1 MQAMAFIFD
10 KDLVTNLFQN
20 APERYAER
28 PGGYTR
34 VKTEPVL
41 RRGDAT
47 EMAVIEL
54 V

>member
-1 MQAMAFIFD
+1 MGFIFD
-10 KDLVTNLFQN
+10 KDLVSNLFDN
-20 APERYAER
+20 VPERYGDR
-28 PGGYTR
+28 QGGYTR

>member
-1 MQAMAFIFD
+1 MAFLYD
-10 KDLVTNLFQN
+10 KELVSNLFDN
-20 APERYAER
+20 AAQRYADR
-28 PGGYTR
+28 AGGYTR
-34 VKTEPVL
+34 VKPDPNL